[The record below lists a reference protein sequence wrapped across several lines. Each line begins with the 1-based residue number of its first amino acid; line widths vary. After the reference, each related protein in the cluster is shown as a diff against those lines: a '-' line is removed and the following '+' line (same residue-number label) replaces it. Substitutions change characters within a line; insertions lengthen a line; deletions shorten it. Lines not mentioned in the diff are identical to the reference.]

1 MHQEKKRKKKSKAQ
15 KDCRVVFCMKY
26 LAWSMENGLVLWL
39 DEATFNV
46 LALVE
51 SECNGEK
58 VVTPSTPA
66 MRNTQ

>member
-1 MHQEKKRKKKSKAQ
+1 
-15 KDCRVVFCMKY
+15 MKY